1 MSCVKCN
8 SCNIVIDE
16 LLSYIQNKISI
27 SDEESLVKIC
37 SSFFTTEQIEN
48 SNILLFQAV
57 PSELKR
63 KIRKGKGKE
72 NRELYDII
80 SFFKATDQD
89 VLPIFVARDL
99 EKLPPITFDHLDV
112 SKLLKDL
119 VRVQTEIESLK
130 SSCVTINQFEDFK
143 NEFLKVKERSP
154 PFSAVKVNMKRGA
167 YCNSGPMGLSHL
179 DESLLQ
185 SYENKTCDEI
195 ISNENCL
202 QYRSINIKNLE
213 GISKTAPIQNQTG
226 DDRGKTDCESER
238 QVTKRNESPLSLAP
252 DVNKRSEVLTLNE
265 NSSAVENV
273 SYVDVIKSSE
283 WKTVEK
289 RKRKISRNR
298 VEGKTGTVLI
308 DAEEK
313 FRAAEKKIPL
323 FITNVHKDTRDSD
336 IVDYINK
343 KTNEIV
349 TLEKISIKRHCEHNA
364 YKFFVSQNKLPLYL
378 DEKLWPQGIIFRR
391 FINFKIKRNVT
402 PTSGSGPPI

>member
-119 VRVQTEIESLK
+119 VRVQTEIETLK

-226 DDRGKTDCESER
+226 DDRGM
-238 QVTKRNESPLSLAP
+238 
-252 DVNKRSEVLTLNE
+252 
-265 NSSAVENV
+265 
-273 SYVDVIKSSE
+273 
-283 WKTVEK
+283 
-289 RKRKISRNR
+289 
-298 VEGKTGTVLI
+298 
-308 DAEEK
+308 
-313 FRAAEKKIPL
+313 
-323 FITNVHKDTRDSD
+323 
-336 IVDYINK
+336 
-343 KTNEIV
+343 
-349 TLEKISIKRHCEHNA
+349 
-364 YKFFVSQNKLPLYL
+364 
-378 DEKLWPQGIIFRR
+378 
-391 FINFKIKRNVT
+391 
-402 PTSGSGPPI
+402 TS